1 MVKVLEK
8 RYSCKKKKKK
18 IAEWLNSGVSPST
31 HFPSLLADYS
41 QMGLG

>member
-8 RYSCKKKKKK
+8 SYSCKKKK
-18 IAEWLNSGVSPST
+18 IAEWLNSGVSPPT